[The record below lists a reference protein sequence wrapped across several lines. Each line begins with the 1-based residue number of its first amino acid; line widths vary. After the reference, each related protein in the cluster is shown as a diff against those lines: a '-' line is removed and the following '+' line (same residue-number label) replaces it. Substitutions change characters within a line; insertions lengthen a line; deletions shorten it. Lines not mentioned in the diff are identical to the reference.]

1 MILTKSFSP
10 RVSRM
15 VTMVCLAMVIR
26 RPFMLPLT
34 STMMTMSL
42 GEVAAW
48 MYLHKKRN
56 TRNRERVEWRISGHT
71 HLGDVS
77 HSMTCT
83 VSMAIPQGPA
93 VQQQGSCY
101 PPASPSGSS
110 LFTHG
115 QELGQLQTYVQVS
128 AKSDNC
134 YCTILMP
141 FSCAEQTERMPAFL
155 CKQSHSSSCRFK
167 KEAHVVLSM

>member
-1 MILTKSFSP
+1 
-10 RVSRM
+10 
-15 VTMVCLAMVIR
+15 
-26 RPFMLPLT
+26 MLPLT

-48 MYLHKKRN
+48 MYLDKKRN
-56 TRNRERVEWRISGHT
+56 TRNHGESVEWRISGHT

-83 VSMAIPQGPA
+83 VSMAMGPA
-93 VQQQGSCY
+93 VQQQEAGLLL
-101 PPASPSGSS
+101 PASPSGSS

-134 YCTILMP
+134 YHTI
-141 FSCAEQTERMPAFL
+141 
-155 CKQSHSSSCRFK
+155 
-167 KEAHVVLSM
+167 